1 MSVDMVIDTSIEPN
15 QDLSSARGDID
26 ALFAGIV
33 GATVESLSEAPHEP
47 SDAERTLGAVV
58 SVEAHTRF
66 SNKKNEGRPR
76 SSTEEVRSP
85 EVSNIATLPE
95 IMRLTATAV
104 LAERLAA
111 TEDQF
116 AIAA

>member
-1 MSVDMVIDTSIEPN
+1 MSVDTVLDTSAELN
-15 QDLSSARGDID
+15 QDLSLARGDID

-33 GATVESLSEAPHEP
+33 GTTVESSSEAPHEP
-47 SDAERTLGAVV
+47 SDVERVLGAVV